1 MTSGPGLHG
10 TSAYIRVRA
19 CCPPRDDGIG
29 NDVDDTGHVSVTHL
43 AGREPELAE
52 LARRASGCVAVVG
65 EAGIGKSALV
75 RATLAGR
82 PAVAV
87 GAATRPPA
95 PPLRPLVELA
105 LAAVRL
111 GADPHSSALRTHRR
125 VLASL
130 LPGLVDG
137 GPPDGP
143 AHPVILADALTRLL
157 DLVPVEPVLVLEDL
171 HWADAETLDAVEC
184 LVARGPRRT
193 VLTLRPGG
201 PAHERVRRLA
211 DQRAVAV
218 VALGPLPTDAVPELL
233 TALLD
238 CPGPA
243 LPDALRAAADRAS
256 GHPLWIEEIVATLRA
271 DGSLRRVDGR
281 WVCDADRDVVPATLA
296 GSVATQLD
304 RLGPTR
310 PVLEAVAL
318 LGPVPGLSPT
328 ATAAALR
335 LPEEAVLAALR
346 SGTSAGLL
354 TGGGTFRHE
363 LLRQAVLDAIPPA
376 RVRELARALLDLL
389 AADPEPGD
397 LDAAAALALRARRPA
412 AAADLLGRAAR
423 RDLDRGL
430 PATAAR
436 TLRDALAVAPPQQR
450 VALRELRV
458 LADALAGDADAALAD
473 ADAVD
478 AELARLPGTADR
490 RRALGEAVVRA
501 TAGQGRWADA
511 ADRVATLRAAFP
523 TAPSTAALAA
533 LVALERGDL
542 AVAQAAATAVLAG
555 PVAPDGSGAAARCEA
570 MEVLGRLARRGD
582 LAAAQAWFRRAVVTA
597 EDGGLALWRARA
609 LHELATVA
617 QLRSLDLEPMRCA
630 RRAAVDAGAP
640 GLVTAVDLQL
650 AAVHGV
656 RFEPELALPRAR
668 AMLDAAR
675 RLGARRQEAFA
686 WVLVGQA
693 HAVAGRAAEAA
704 TAAAEARRLAPLDPE
719 IEGLV
724 RTVCEGLTAL
734 LADDVPRATALWC
747 DGIAALRRVG
757 EVRPYPPWFA
767 WPLLAT
773 LGDPDGDGGRAARAE
788 THVPELRV
796 VPLADGMRA
805 LAEAVALGRDGHRG
819 GADAACAH
827 AEQRLAEVPA
837 AAGWAHLARRL
848 AAPAAL
854 ADGWG
859 DPAVW
864 TVQAGEWAQAHGHG
878 GLARACRVLATRSGV
893 RQRRA
898 GRGDAA
904 VPGHLARLGVTSRE
918 MDVLLLVAQGMT
930 NKDVAQ
936 RLHLAPRTVKGH
948 VEVLLAK
955 TGAANRTQ
963 LAGLLVR

>member
-1 MTSGPGLHG
+1 MSTTPRGL
-10 TSAYIRVRA
+10 SAER
-19 CCPPRDDGIG
+19 
-29 NDVDDTGHVSVTHL
+29 L
-43 AGREPELAE
+43 AGREQELAE
-52 LARRASGCVAVVG
+52 LARRAGGCVAVVG

-75 RATLAGR
+75 RAALAGR

-111 GADPHSSALRTHRR
+111 GADPYSSTLRTHRR
-125 VLASL
+125 VLGAL
-130 LPGLVDG
+130 LPGLVDRRVG
-137 GPPDGP
+137 SRVDGDPDGP
-143 AHPVILADALTRLL
+143 AHPVVLADTLARLL
-157 DLVPVEPVLVLEDL
+157 DLVPGEPVLVLEDL

-184 LVARGPRRT
+184 LVARGHRRT

-201 PAHERVRRLA
+201 PAHERVGRLA

-218 VALGPLPTDAVPELL
+218 VALGPLPAGAVPDLL
-233 TALLD
+233 AALLD
-238 CPGPA
+238 CAGPA
-243 LPDALRAAADRAS
+243 LPDALRAAADRAG

-271 DGSLRRVDGR
+271 DGSLRLVDGR

-296 GSVATQLD
+296 DSVAAQLD
-304 RLGPTR
+304 HLGPAR

-318 LGPVPGLSPT
+318 LGPAPLLSP
-328 ATAAALR
+328 ASTAAALR
-335 LPEEAVLAALR
+335 LPEQAVLAALR
-346 SGTSAGLL
+346 GGAGSGLL
-354 TGGGTFRHE
+354 TGGGAFRHE

-376 RVRELARALLDLL
+376 RARELAGALLDLL

-397 LDAAAALALRARRPA
+397 LDAVAALALRARRPA
-412 AAADLLGRAAR
+412 TAAELLGRAAR
-423 RDLDRGL
+423 RDLGRGL

-511 ADRVATLRAAFP
+511 AARVATLRAAFP
-523 TAPSTAALAA
+523 TAASTAALAA

-542 AVAQAAATAVLAG
+542 AAAEAAAEAVLAG
-555 PVAPDGSGAAARCEA
+555 PAAPDGSGTVGPAARCEA

-582 LAAAQAWFRRAVVTA
+582 LATAQAWFQRAVVTA

-617 QLRSLDLEPMRCA
+617 QLRSLDLEPMGRA
-630 RRAAVDAGAP
+630 RQAAVEAGAP

-656 RFEPELALPRAR
+656 RFEPDLALPRAR

-693 HAVAGRAAEAA
+693 HAVAGRGAEAA
-704 TAAAEARRLAPLDPE
+704 TAAAEARRLAPDDPE

-734 LADDVPRATALWC
+734 LADDVARATTLWR

-757 EVRPYPPWFA
+757 EVRPYPPWFL

-773 LGDPDGDGGRAARAE
+773 LGDADTDTDTDTDGGRAARAE
-788 THVPELRV
+788 TDVPELRV
-796 VPLADGMRA
+796 VPVADALRA
-805 LAEAVALGRDGHRG
+805 LAEAVALGRLGDRG
-819 GADAACAH
+819 GADAAWAR
-827 AEQRLAEVPA
+827 AEARLAEAPA
-837 AAGWAHLARRL
+837 AAGWGHLARRL

-859 DPAVW
+859 DPAGW

-878 GLARACRVLATRSGV
+878 GLARACRVLAARAGV

-898 GRGDAA
+898 GRGDAV

-918 MDVLLLVAQGMT
+918 MDVLLLVARGMT
-930 NKDVAQ
+930 NKEVAQ
-936 RLHLAPRTVKGH
+936 QLHLAPRTVKGH
-948 VEVLLAK
+948 VEQLLAK

-963 LAGLLVR
+963 LAGRLAP